1 MPNIMNIEHE
11 GLLFDKII
19 KNDGIIQYMVYL
31 ENLKLLS
38 RISTNVDMQNYSI
51 VKFKLF
57 LFEDEDKTKKK
68 IRLQMI

>member
-1 MPNIMNIEHE
+1 MNIVHE
-11 GLLFDKII
+11 GVLFDKII

-38 RISTNVDMQNYSI
+38 RISTNVEMQNYSI

>member
-1 MPNIMNIEHE
+1 MNIEHE
-11 GLLFDKII
+11 GVLFDRII

-38 RISTNVDMQNYSI
+38 RISTNVEMQNYSI